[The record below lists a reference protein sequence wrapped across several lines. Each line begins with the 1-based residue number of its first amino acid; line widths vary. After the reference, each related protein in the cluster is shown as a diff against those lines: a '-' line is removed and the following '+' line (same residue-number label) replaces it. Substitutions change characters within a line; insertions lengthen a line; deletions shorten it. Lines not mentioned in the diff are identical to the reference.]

1 MKPRKTAL
9 FLSCLMLISTAAANV
24 SAAERNEDHTNYE
37 VSSEKFAARLKTI
50 DGLKYSF
57 DENGTP
63 KGLYTGW
70 ARSGDKRNYYRNG
83 KRCAGWQT
91 IGGRKYY
98 FYYEGGY
105 AVGDV
110 QVEDKIYTFNS
121 NGVYTGKSRNAVVYA
136 MNIKE
141 PFYADELPDRIAV
154 RLYSTYNYDA
164 PYEYETSGGYQEE
177 DVIYTSKKLFA
188 RIERYQDGKWT
199 AVEWNHES
207 VLENYGIDKS
217 GDTDLSYT
225 QLCSIRD
232 LLRADPEKF
241 NLAFVLVTDYKLE
254 TYITSESKIPRTKRL
269 LKKLGFSD
277 KFLKKYF
284 IFKEGDVAEG
294 LDDTGDEIADIDD
307 TASGD
312 TDTPLYMNYTYI
324 DTKKEYK
331 DMITPG
337 KYRFVFHLTPK
348 AYDDGSAADFEETE
362 FYCYF
367 TVK

>member
-1 MKPRKTAL
+1 
-9 FLSCLMLISTAAANV
+9 MLISTAAANV

-37 VSSEKFAARLKTI
+37 VSSEKYAARLKTI

-70 ARSGDKRNYYRNG
+70 ARSGDKRNYYRKG

-91 IGGRKYY
+91 IDGRKYY

-154 RLYSTYNYDA
+154 RSYSTYNYDA

-177 DVIYTSKKLFA
+177 DVIYTPKKLFA

-269 LKKLGFSD
+269 LKNLGFSD

-284 IFKEGDVAEG
+284 IFKQCDVGEG

-312 TDTPLYMNYTYI
+312 TGTPLYMNYTYI

-348 AYDDGSAADFEETE
+348 AYDDGSTADFEETE

>member
-24 SAAERNEDHTNYE
+24 SATERNEDHTNYE

-110 QVEDKIYTFNS
+110 QVEDKIYTFNA

-141 PFYADELPDRIAV
+141 PFYADELPDNI
-154 RLYSTYNYDA
+154 
-164 PYEYETSGGYQEE
+164 
-177 DVIYTSKKLFA
+177 VIYTYCLYKDLSTFEYDYDKSDFYWTDLIPCFDH
-188 RIERYQDGKWT
+188 IERYNGRKWV
-199 AVEWNHES
+199 AIKP
-207 VLENYGIDKS
+207 NYDYIEKKYSNMGFGFAGN
-217 GDTDLSYT
+217 GDLILPD
-225 QLCSIRD
+225 
-232 LLRADPEKF
+232 
-241 NLAFVLVTDYKLE
+241 NVTPD
-254 TYITSESKIPRTKRL
+254 TL
-269 LKKLGFSD
+269 LKEDS
-277 KFLKKYF
+277 
-284 IFKEGDVAEG
+284 I
-294 LDDTGDEIADIDD
+294 
-307 TASGD
+307 
-312 TDTPLYMNYTYI
+312 I
-324 DTKKEYK
+324 DTTESYK
-331 DMITPG
+331 DKLTAPG
-337 KYRFVFHLTPK
+337 KYRVVFHVVPSSE
-348 AYDDGSAADFEETE
+348 GSDFEETD